1 MLFQTT
7 PTPITYLDTVNGKK
21 IYMKQD
27 YLNHLTVSGNKL
39 RKLKYNLLSAQQS
52 GATLISFGGAYSNH
66 IAALASAGN
75 VLNLPTVGII
85 RGQELTDKYRWG
97 HTLKTAS
104 DNGMQLHFVSR
115 SVYREKALI
124 HQAPHPE
131 IQAIINQY
139 PNAMVIPEGG
149 SNQLSVL
156 GSAEIIAE
164 CEQQGNLGYNTTLF
178 CACGTGGTL
187 AGLIDGV
194 AKQTPITQYNLIG
207 IPVLKG
213 HRGLSDDICQL
224 SQHHQTV
231 NWQLNHNYH
240 FGGYAKTTEELREF
254 IHDFENNYQIPI
266 DPVYTAKLCYAVF
279 DLAEKSTDNESE
291 DWLIYHS
298 GGLQGKGA

>member
-1 MLFQTT
+1 MLFTNN
-7 PTPITYLDTVNGKK
+7 PTPIVYLDTINGKK
-21 IYMKQD
+21 IYIKQD

-39 RKLKYNLLSAQQS
+39 RKLKYNLLLAQKS

-85 RGQELTDKYRWG
+85 RGQELADKSRWG

-104 DNGMQLHFVSR
+104 DNEMQLHFVSR
-115 SVYREKALI
+115 SVYREKDF
-124 HQAPHPE
+124 PDTSPE
-131 IQAIINQY
+131 IQQIINQY
-139 PNAMVIPEGG
+139 PNTTVIPEGG
-149 SNQLSVL
+149 SNKLSVF

-164 CEQQGNLGYNTTLF
+164 CEQQGDFDRLF

-194 AKQTPITQYNLIG
+194 AKQSPMSQYHLIG

-213 HRGLSDDICQL
+213 HTGLADDICQL
-224 SQHHQTV
+224 SQHHKEV

-240 FGGYAKTTEELREF
+240 FGGYAKTTNELKEF
-254 IHDFENNYQIPI
+254 IIDFENKYKIPI
-266 DPVYTAKLCYAVF
+266 DPIYTAKLCYAVF
-279 DLAEKSTDNESE
+279 DLARKNTDSLSE
-291 DWLIYHS
+291 NWLIYHS
-298 GGLQGKGA
+298 GGLQGIAK